1 MTKQRRTFSAEFK
14 MEAASLVLDDGY
26 SVPAAARSIGV
37 GETALRRWVDQLKI
51 ERGGITPTT
60 KALDMA
66 WEQRGRPKNVTFHS
80 DQGSQYGSRKF
91 RQKLYQY
98 RITQS
103 MSRRG
108 NCWDNAPM
116 ERLFISLKTE
126 WIPATGYSIL
136 VQAKKDTSYYL
147 MEYYNRQRPHQAN
160 DGLSP

>member
-1 MTKQRRTFSAEFK
+1 M
-14 MEAASLVLDDGY
+14 VLDDGY

-116 ERLFISLKTE
+116 ERLFIS
-126 WIPATGYSIL
+126 
-136 VQAKKDTSYYL
+136 
-147 MEYYNRQRPHQAN
+147 
-160 DGLSP
+160 